1 MGVKLDDEK
10 LILALKCCSKVQEY
24 QDYDCSACP
33 IREMLEGTQPPVTC
47 CDSITMLLAAQRLEA
62 LTSTAANMLILSR
75 LRQTNLIHFVEPMR
89 IPTTTQ
95 QEHELAVNRR
105 TGKPY
110 VHDSQEIKNARMSFR
125 AHLSTHRP
133 PKPFMGGPLSLSVT
147 WIFCDYEGN
156 HKEREYKTTRPD
168 TDNMIKML
176 KDEMTYCGF
185 FLNDAHVA
193 VEVNRKIWSSTF
205 EGIIVDVAAL
215 PEVAIL

>member
-10 LILALKCCSKVQEY
+10 LILALKCCSEAQEH

-33 IREMLEGTQPPVTC
+33 IREMLEGAQPPVTC

-62 LTSTAANMLILSR
+62 LTSTAADMLILSR
-75 LRQTNLIHFVEPMR
+75 LQQTSLIRFVEPMR
-89 IPTTTQ
+89 IPTVTQ

-110 VHDSQEIKNARMSFR
+110 VHDSTELKQARISFR

-133 PKPFMGGPLSLSVT
+133 PEPFTGALSLSVT
-147 WIFCDYEGN
+147 WIFRDNGAN
-156 HKEREYKTTRPD
+156 HKEREYKTSRPD

-176 KDEMTYCGF
+176 KDEMAYCGF
-185 FLNDAHVA
+185 FRNDAHVA
-193 VEVNRKIWSSTF
+193 VEVNRKLWSRDF
-205 EGIIVDVAAL
+205 EGIIVEVAAL
-215 PEVAIL
+215 PEVAVL

>member
-1 MGVKLDDEK
+1 MRVRLDDAA
-10 LILALKCCSKVQEY
+10 LIKALRNCSTPGGKCEECPMYNSDSATPEDSLGCS
-24 QDYDCSACP
+24 DDIA
-33 IREMLEGTQPPVTC
+33 
-47 CDSITMLLAAQRLEA
+47 LLAADRLEA
-62 LTSTAANMLILSR
+62 LTSGATDIPTFVKWVR
-75 LRQTNLIHFVEPMR
+75 TNLIHFIEKIR

-95 QEHELAVNRR
+95 QEHDLAVNRR

-125 AHLSTHRP
+125 AHLSQHIPRE
-133 PKPFMGGPLSLSVT
+133 PFTGPLSLSVT
-147 WIFCDYEGN
+147 WIFRDYEGN

-176 KDEMTYCGF
+176 KDEMAYCGF

-193 VEVNRKIWSSTF
+193 VEVNRKIWSKDF